1 MSSAKKAKATLRV
14 KQVRSGIGFSERQ
27 KATLRALG
35 LAKVGRERVHPDNQQ
50 IRGMLAKVPHLVVV
64 RSDEDNGS

>member
-1 MSSAKKAKATLRV
+1 MSAAKKAKATLRV
-14 KQVRSGIGFSERQ
+14 KQVRSGIGFDKKQ

-35 LAKVGRERVHPDNQQ
+35 LSKVGRERVHPDNRQ

-64 RSDEDNGS
+64 RSDEDGAS